1 MLKKCFFN
9 IFLLIFA
16 VFSGSNFAFAQN
28 AMKPVGLNI
37 LINKDGFAGFN
48 HPVEVLNR
56 RSITEDINN
65 ARSKTLRKD
74 IRVPL
79 KNTMF
84 RIVDSSSSET
94 NTKVADVIDIS
105 KNGMLIETSSRA
117 NIGEEINIDFEYRDM
132 PFEIQGVVVRVPS
145 DDRAGIKFVNLD
157 TVNSTII
164 LYLSM
169 FDESL

>member
-1 MLKKCFFN
+1 MLKKCFF
-9 IFLLIFA
+9 IIVLLFFA
-16 VFSGSNFAFAQN
+16 INTASAQN
-28 AMKPVGLNI
+28 ALKPVGLNI

-48 HPVEVLNR
+48 HPVETMNR

-94 NTKVADVIDIS
+94 NTKVVDVIDIS

-117 NIGEEINIDFEYRDM
+117 NVGEEINIDFEYRDM

>member
-1 MLKKCFFN
+1 MLKKCFF
-9 IFLLIFA
+9 IIVLLFFA
-16 VFSGSNFAFAQN
+16 INTATAQN
-28 AMKPVGLNI
+28 ALKPVGLNI

-48 HPVEVLNR
+48 HPVETLNR

-84 RIVDSSSSET
+84 KIFDSSSSET
-94 NTKVADVIDIS
+94 NTKVVDVIDIS
-105 KNGMLIETSSRA
+105 KNCMLIETSSRA
-117 NIGEEINIDFEYRDM
+117 SVGEEINIDFEYRDM

>member
-1 MLKKCFFN
+1 MLKKCFF
-9 IFLLIFA
+9 IIVLLFFA
-16 VFSGSNFAFAQN
+16 INTATAQN
-28 AMKPVGLNI
+28 ALKPVGLNI

-48 HPVEVLNR
+48 HPVETMNR

-94 NTKVADVIDIS
+94 NTKVVDVIDIS

-117 NIGEEINIDFEYRDM
+117 NVGEEINIDFEYRDM

>member
-1 MLKKCFFN
+1 MLKKCFF
-9 IFLLIFA
+9 IIVLLFFA
-16 VFSGSNFAFAQN
+16 INTATAQN
-28 AMKPVGLNI
+28 ALKPVGLNI

-48 HPVEVLNR
+48 HPVETLNR

-94 NTKVADVIDIS
+94 NTKVVDVIDIS

-117 NIGEEINIDFEYRDM
+117 SVGEEINIDFEYRDM